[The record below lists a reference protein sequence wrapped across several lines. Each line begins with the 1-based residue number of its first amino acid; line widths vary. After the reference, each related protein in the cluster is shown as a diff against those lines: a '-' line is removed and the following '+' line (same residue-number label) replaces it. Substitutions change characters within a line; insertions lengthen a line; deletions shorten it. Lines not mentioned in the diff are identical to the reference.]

1 GDLTIVGI
9 AGGTLSISFFRLPY
23 EASVQTVYWGSR
35 PELVEVLALAAQGAL
50 RPKLTAF
57 PLDRA
62 ADAYRQ
68 LEAGAVEG
76 RAVIV
81 PCEA

>member
-1 GDLTIVGI
+1 
-9 AGGTLSISFFRLPY
+9 LSISFFRLPY